1 MKDHRHHTTATDLR
15 RLRDPRRH
23 STWGQVQGR
32 TVTAWDL
39 SKLVP
44 MEGVAAPTS
53 NSRTLLRNREQERL
67 PAQPPLISQDRT
79 RTIHWLHQ
87 SLPTLHHR
95 VTAAEE
101 GPAAGA
107 HLQTVLQATLFQ
119 ALRAAALP
127 AALARNRR
135 S

>member
-1 MKDHRHHTTATDLR
+1 MKDRRHHTTATDLR

-32 TVTAWDL
+32 MVMAWDL
-39 SKLVP
+39 SRPVP

-67 PAQPPLISQDRT
+67 LAQPPLISQDHT
-79 RTIHWLHQ
+79 HTIHQLHQ
-87 SLPTLHHR
+87 SLPILRHR
-95 VTAAEE
+95 VTAAEAV
-101 GPAAGA
+101 PAAGA
-107 HLQTVLQATLFQ
+107 HLPTDPQAMLFQ
-119 ALRAAALP
+119 VPRAAALL
-127 AALARNRR
+127 AALARNHR